1 MTSYTAPAEFW
12 TNVGQIAS
20 GPSGDMANQIAVPIG
35 QTDIEMGMLC
45 SLNTSGQAV
54 KGLDANTCMPLWSV
68 NANEEATFDWNHDG
82 RYADP
87 ATGPAIGMGGMINLV
102 AGNGGIELFTNQYK
116 AGQTYTAGRTQLTN
130 CTTGADGAS
139 NLGKVKPASATV
151 YNDAAVVGCVSR
163 GVTLDKQIMPN
174 GRNVL
179 YFWPVYQPPVAMAA
193 TT

>member
-35 QTDIEMGMLC
+35 ETDIEMGMIC
-45 SLNTSGQAV
+45 SLNASGQAV
-54 KGLDANTCMPLWSV
+54 KGLETGTCMPLWSV
-68 NANEEATFDWNHDG
+68 NANEEATYDVWNDG
-82 RYADP
+82 RYAASD
-87 ATGPAIGMGGMINLV
+87 IGAGLGIGGMINLV
-102 AGNGGIELFTNQYK
+102 AGNGGIELFSNQYK

-130 CTTGADGAS
+130 CTTAADGAS

-151 YNDAAVVGCVSR
+151 YNDAPVVGCVSR
-163 GVTLDKQIMPN
+163 GVSLDKQIMPN